1 MTIVE
6 SFEKAPIENIV
17 SVLASRPDRVIFLGD
32 ATQMNNP
39 VRVYK
44 EFLKR
49 KEIETE
55 IVLKGIQKNN
65 LNHILAVLTALVE
78 KEEELIFDVTGGEDL
93 VLMAFGIIY
102 ERYRNHKKM
111 KLQRF
116 NMNTG
121 KMIDCDQDN
130 DVSFEGEVSMGI
142 HDLISLYGGI
152 VVPEEPQPMVD
163 NALEEVDKVW
173 NLARR
178 DGGRWNRAHSY
189 LKELERKG
197 DISEDLLE
205 VRMKFAEIKS
215 EIGEFGKK
223 CREVS
228 KLLSEFLKEGLIC
241 DLEIADDNISYRY
254 KDAFMK
260 RCLKNAGD
268 ALEMKCYCE
277 ALALENRNRKYFDD
291 CYVGV
296 TIDWDG
302 IIHPK
307 DENWKDTTNEIDLI
321 LMKGMIPVFISCKN
335 GKIGE
340 EELYKLNTVAE
351 RFGGK
356 YAKKMLIATKLE
368 RESYA
373 AKKSYMQRAEDMGIR
388 IIPNAGELTKEEWK
402 IIFGSI

>member
-6 SFEKAPIENIV
+6 SFEKAPIENMI
-17 SVLASRPDRVIFLGD
+17 SVLAARPDKVIFLGD
-32 ATQMNNP
+32 VALMRSP
-39 VRVYK
+39 VKVY
-44 EFLKR
+44 ESFLAK
-49 KEIETE
+49 KDIETE

-65 LNHILAVLTALVE
+65 LNNIIEVLTQLVE
-78 KEEELIFDVTGGEDL
+78 NEEEVIFDVTGGEDL

-102 ERYRNHKKM
+102 ERYKEKGKI
-111 KLQRF
+111 KLQHF
-116 NMNTG
+116 NVNTG
-121 KMIDCDQDN
+121 KVIDCDQDRE
-130 DVSFEGEVSMGI
+130 VSFEGTFSMGI

-173 NLARR
+173 NLARK
-178 DGGRWNRAHSY
+178 DGSRWNRAHSY

-197 DISEDLLE
+197 DVSEDILE
-205 VRMKFAEIKS
+205 VRMEFADIKTD
-215 EIGEFGKK
+215 IGEFGKK
-223 CREVS
+223 YREVA
-228 KLLSEFLKEGLIC
+228 KLLSEFMREGLIC
-241 DLEIADDNISYRY
+241 DLEIVEDSIHY
-254 KDAFMK
+254 KYKNTFMK

-277 ALALENRNRKYFDD
+277 ALALTERNKPCFND

-302 IIHPK
+302 IIHEK

-321 LMKGMIPVFISCKN
+321 IMKGLIPVFISCKN

-368 RESYA
+368 RESYV
-373 AKKSYMQRAEDMGIR
+373 AKKAYMQRAEDMGIQ
-388 IIPNAGELTKEEWK
+388 IIPNAGELSKDEWK
-402 IIFGSI
+402 KVFRNI